1 MNKKIDLRQILR
13 GCPKGTELYSPLF
26 GPVHFDMVDE
36 YEKYPIKVTYG
47 THLKDHISFAA
58 DGKYWFQFENSECM
72 LFPSKDN
79 RDWSTFRCPTQKFS
93 PYTLNPFDK
102 VLVRTEGYNL
112 WTVDLFSF
120 IGDKDIKCIGGYF
133 KMCIPYND
141 ETKHLIGTADEAP
154 KYYIYWDE

>member
-1 MNKKIDLRQILR
+1 MDNKIDLRQILR

-26 GPVHFDMVDE
+26 GPVYFHEINDYSDYSIIVTHGT
-36 YEKYPIKVTYG
+36 YIKF
-47 THLKDHISFAA
+47 LKSFTS
-58 DGKYWFQFENSECM
+58 DGRYLSCLNGECM

-102 VLVRTEGYNL
+102 VLVRTEEYNL

-120 IGDKDIKCIGGYF
+120 FGANKYFKCIGGYF
-133 KMCIPYND
+133 KRCIPYND
-141 ETKHLIGTADEAP
+141 ETKYLVGTSDDAP
-154 KYYIYWDE
+154 EYYRYWED